1 MQQLY
6 PQNRNRHREAAK
18 MRQQRNTFQIKEKNK
33 TTQRQL
39 NKMDTSNLI
48 DTEFKTLVIRMLNE
62 LREEQMNSEL

>member
-1 MQQLY
+1 
-6 PQNRNRHREAAK
+6 

-62 LREEQMNSEL
+62 FREEQMNSEL